1 MFKFFYAKGAEQYL
15 FYRIPQML
23 FTEEKFRLMSCEAK
37 VLYGLLLDRVGL
49 SRRNGW
55 ADDEGRLYIYFTQDE
70 ASEKLNVGKN
80 KIIKIYLELEQV
92 GLIQRKKQG
101 FGKPTKIYVMNFAES
116 DDETLENEKGNE
128 DIDNEDTCEMSGLPQ
143 NKPQDFPE
151 TNVRTSSKQT
161 SGLPKN
167 KPQDFPKTNPNHTN
181 INHNNKNHTDYQS
194 NLSIHAQSKNAVRY
208 DKADRKEK
216 FDRWS
221 DEERNS
227 YLSYIRQNLGYD
239 EILQTVDMD
248 KSVLD
253 MVVQIILEAYNPEN
267 EYIVIQGQSY
277 SQAVV
282 REKFEKLDSRHIR
295 YVWQCLQ
302 ETVRTQKIKN
312 LRKYL
317 QTCLFNASD
326 TIDFY
331 YDNQRQCDD
340 NSVLNSCSIL
350 ESQPKTEKRKAS
362 YDISFVEDP
371 KNWKYFLD

>member
-1 MFKFFYAKGAEQYL
+1 MRVVRNSERVQINKNFKKVRVKDMFKFFYAKEAEQYL

-101 FGKPTKIYVMNFAES
+101 FGKPTKIYVMNFAGS
-116 DDETLENEKGNE
+116 DDEILENEEGNE
-128 DIDNEDTCEMSGLPQ
+128 DVDDKDICEMSGLPQ

-161 SGLPKN
+161 SGLPQN

-194 NLSIHAQSKNAVRY
+194 NLSILSIKSIYPRTVKKCGSYEQS
-208 DKADRKEK
+208 
-216 FDRWS
+216 
-221 DEERNS
+221 
-227 YLSYIRQNLGYD
+227 RQ
-239 EILQTVDMD
+239 
-248 KSVLD
+248 
-253 MVVQIILEAYNPEN
+253 
-267 EYIVIQGQSY
+267 
-277 SQAVV
+277 
-282 REKFEKLDSRHIR
+282 
-295 YVWQCLQ
+295 
-302 ETVRTQKIKN
+302 
-312 LRKYL
+312 
-317 QTCLFNASD
+317 
-326 TIDFY
+326 
-331 YDNQRQCDD
+331 
-340 NSVLNSCSIL
+340 
-350 ESQPKTEKRKAS
+350 KRKM
-362 YDISFVEDP
+362 
-371 KNWKYFLD
+371 